1 LPQVAQQVGEAL
13 EAGVAFRLLHV
24 DCREA
29 RRQLERRARAARAV
43 LLQDLERRW
52 QQRNEQ
58 LEARC
63 AAQP

>member
-1 LPQVAQQVGEAL
+1 VAQQVGESL

-29 RRQLERRARAARAV
+29 REQLASRARAARAA
-43 LLQDLERRW
+43 LLEGLERRW

-58 LEARC
+58 LEAK
-63 AAQP
+63 